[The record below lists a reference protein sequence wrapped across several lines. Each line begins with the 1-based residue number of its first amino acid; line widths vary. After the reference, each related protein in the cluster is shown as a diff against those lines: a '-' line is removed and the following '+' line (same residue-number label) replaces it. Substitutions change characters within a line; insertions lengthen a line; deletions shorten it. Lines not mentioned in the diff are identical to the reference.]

1 MMRNDLYFFFIYT
14 LINCYR
20 QILVALIGGDSD
32 VLIRQTLHNGKVYY
46 LILYFFFFCSLQ
58 YLRHFTRECF
68 SALNN

>member
-46 LILYFFFFCSLQ
+46 LILYFFFFL
-58 YLRHFTRECF
+58 LVAILETFHKGMF
-68 SALNN
+68 